1 MRLRGGDQTVTT
13 NSDSDGDGLTDI
25 QEYNYGLD
33 PTAWSS
39 ANNGIPDGWALR
51 YGFDPT
57 LASVAN
63 LINANGNTTL
73 QNYLADLNPTNA
85 ASRLAITGLQF
96 SGGDVSLTR
105 TFRVVSRDRMDGRE
119 FYNVRVD
126 NDDLIILTS
135 AESVPGTDHFSMTWG
150 SDGSAQLGLGR
161 RSR

>member
-1 MRLRGGDQTVTT
+1 MAAVVLAWGATGC
-13 NSDSDGDGLTDI
+13 DSQPGPTAKTPPTRAVDTDTAAFASWLQRAPWECVNATIPLMKGATFTFGDGTL
-25 QEYNYGLD
+25 N
-33 PTAWSS
+33 
-39 ANNGIPDGWALR
+39 LR
-51 YGFDPT
+51 
-57 LASVAN
+57 
-63 LINANGNTTL
+63 
-73 QNYLADLNPTNA
+73 
-85 ASRLAITGLQF
+85 
-96 SGGDVSLTR
+96 GGDVSLTR